1 MTELRNSLFSIDN
14 TKWSKN
20 SLFKIVTAILL
31 KISLIHF
38 PNNNNNNNN
47 NNTNTNN
54 NNDDDDA
61 NNNNNNNM

>member
-1 MTELRNSLFSIDN
+1 MTELRNSLFSIDD

-38 PNNNNNNNN
+38 PYNNNNNN
-47 NNTNTNN
+47 NTNN

>member
-14 TKWSKN
+14 TKCSKIP
-20 SLFKIVTAILL
+20 LFKIVTAILL

-38 PNNNNNNNN
+38 PYNNNN
-47 NNTNTNN
+47 NTNN

>member
-14 TKWSKN
+14 TNWSKI

-47 NNTNTNN
+47 NNNTNN

>member
-1 MTELRNSLFSIDN
+1 MLIIQNDPCKI
-14 TKWSKN
+14 

-38 PNNNNNNNN
+38 PNNNNNN
-47 NNTNTNN
+47 TNN